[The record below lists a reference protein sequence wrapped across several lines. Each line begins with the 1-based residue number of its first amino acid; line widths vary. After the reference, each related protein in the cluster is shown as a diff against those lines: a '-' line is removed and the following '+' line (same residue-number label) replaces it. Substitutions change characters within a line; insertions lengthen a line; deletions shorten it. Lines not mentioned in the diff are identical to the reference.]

1 MQRQAEEQEQDSGS
15 YITWPSGDRPATP
28 PHLRTDPLPAVLP
41 NEDPAQLMPEVDAEG
56 EVNKGKQPFWLLGST
71 PALLIV
77 MPCLMYVKLPS

>member
-1 MQRQAEEQEQDSGS
+1 MLDAERTGCAIVSSYVVQRQAEEQEQDSGS

-56 EVNKGKQPFWLLGST
+56 EVNTGKQPFGS
-71 PALLIV
+71 
-77 MPCLMYVKLPS
+77 